1 MSQALVQRL
10 RANLPALRGVG
21 MLGVAQVM
29 ASLLG
34 MATMAV
40 WARFMPVDLFG
51 EFRVV
56 LSIATFIGAFCLQGT
71 GQAAM
76 MSAAQGKDGNLW
88 PLIRAKLL
96 ANLLGSVALL
106 VAAGYYTWG
115 PEASTTLALGLLAAA
130 FCFPLYNCNDLWQA
144 WINGKNRLSVLASS
158 RIVNSFLAFAVVALA
173 AWLQLD
179 ALWLIL
185 TLFLLAQAA
194 QNVQIL
200 ITEWR
205 QRQNSTADQSL
216 IDYGQHATIAMTF
229 TSLLA
234 LDVVL
239 LNGVHDA
246 QQVAIYV
253 LALQFP
259 QQLKAIYG
267 VLGLVLN
274 PRIQS
279 APSVAAAWRAMRRP
293 FWMITA
299 MMVVL
304 GIVGYVLLPPVMLL
318 LFSERYADAA
328 DHARLL
334 WLSLAL
340 AGSTTYLGSALLLTK
355 RPIFIYIPVT
365 GFAVLS
371 LALYGLLVPYS
382 VDGMIWAR
390 VIALLALAAFYL
402 GGFLYCL
409 RQSEKTHAA

>member
-1 MSQALVQRL
+1 VQRL
-10 RANLPALRGVG
+10 RSNLPVLRSVG
-21 MLGVAQVM
+21 MLGVAQIV

-34 MATMAV
+34 LATIAV
-40 WARFMPVDLFG
+40 WARFMPAELFG

-56 LSIATFIGAFCLQGT
+56 LSIATFIAAFCLQGT

-88 PLIRAKLL
+88 PLIRAKLFG
-96 ANLLGSVALL
+96 NLLGTVLL
-106 VAAGYYTWG
+106 LAAAGYYTWG
-115 PEASTTLALGLLAAA
+115 PEVSKTLALGLVAAA
-130 FCFPLYNCNDLWQA
+130 VCFPIYNCNDLWQA
-144 WINGKNRLSVLASS
+144 WTNGKNRLSVLATS
-158 RIVNSFLAFAVVALA
+158 RVVNSLLALAAVALA

-185 TLFLLAQAA
+185 TLFFLAQAA
-194 QNVQIL
+194 QNIQIL
-200 ITEWR
+200 VTELR
-205 QRQNSTADQSL
+205 QRQNNTTDQSL
-216 IDYGQHATIAMTF
+216 IRYGHHATIATAF
-229 TSLLA
+229 SSLLS

-239 LNGVHDA
+239 LNSVHDA

-259 QQLKAIYG
+259 LQLKASYG

-279 APSVAAAWRAMRRP
+279 APNLAAAWQAMRRP
-293 FWMITA
+293 FWIITA
-299 MMVVL
+299 LMCLLGVL
-304 GIVGYVLLPPVMLL
+304 GYVLLPPVMLL
-318 LFSERYADAA
+318 FFSERYAEAA

-340 AGSTTYLGSALLLTK
+340 VGSVNSYIGSALLLTK

-371 LALYGLLVPYS
+371 FALYGLLVPYG

-390 VIALLALAAFYL
+390 VIAVLALAAFYVA
-402 GGFLYCL
+402 GFLFCL
-409 RQSEKTHAA
+409 RPWARKHAA